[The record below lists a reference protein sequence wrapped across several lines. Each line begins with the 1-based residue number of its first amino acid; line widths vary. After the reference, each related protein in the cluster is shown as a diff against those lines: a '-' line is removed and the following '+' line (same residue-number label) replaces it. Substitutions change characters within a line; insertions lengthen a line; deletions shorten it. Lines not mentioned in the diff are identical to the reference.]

1 MKLGSEL
8 THNAELRMPPNA
20 FALGLAPLTPRH
32 LLANLSIHNMRHRT
46 PRYIY
51 HRTRLMWYEVTHPS
65 YPCLSP
71 DAIRLMTSMLRAS
84 DQGVEFGSGFSTAWF
99 ATRVGQLTSV
109 ESDKRWY
116 ATVSAMLGDRRL
128 TNVQLVLAPKDQP
141 AQSGDRSEYA
151 RTAFNLPDESIDF
164 ALIDGI
170 YRDHTARLV
179 MPKIKPGGLLIIDDA
194 HWFLPSDSRSPNART
209 PAMGANGPVWKQVAA
224 GLSCWRTIW
233 TTSGVN
239 DTAIYVKPQP

>member
-1 MKLGSEL
+1 VKLGNKL

-20 FALGLAPLTPRH
+20 FPLGLTPLKPGH
-32 LLANLSIHNMRHRT
+32 LLANLSHHNMRHRT

-51 HRTRLMWYEVTHPS
+51 HRTRLMWYEVIHSS

-71 DAIRLMTSMLRAS
+71 DAIRLLTSMLRAA
-84 DQGVEFGSGFSTAWF
+84 DQGIEFGSGFSTAWF
-99 ATRVGQLTSV
+99 AARVGQLTSI
-109 ESDKRWY
+109 ESDKRWH
-116 ATVSAMLGDRRL
+116 ATVSAMLEDRRL

-141 AQSGDRSEYA
+141 AESGDRSEYA

-194 HWFLPSDSRSPNART
+194 NWFLPSDSRSPNSRT
-209 PAMGANGPVWKQVAA
+209 SAMGADGPVWKQVAA
-224 GLSCWRTIW
+224 DHLRKSRSLS
-233 TTSGVN
+233 TSCISSATGE
-239 DTAIYVKPQP
+239 Q